1 MDPIV
6 INITDLTQ
14 GITQTDLSTPFLI
27 ATDKAMELKQISS
40 IDDLG
45 EDATASDNIYKMA
58 AKLLA
63 QRAQTLYVM
72 GINGGAGAAPSK
84 GKKVL
89 EAIKAANVPHYYVGT
104 DLRDA
109 ADRKVIADDYAAKV
123 GFYIAGATKDAE
135 ADTLVAE
142 AKSLNN
148 ESCLIMAHKG
158 ISGEDAFADCA
169 LIGKMAPVLEGTAP
183 FFYQS
188 LNTVPDGGYPASDVT
203 KFEKGNICTVTT
215 YMKRV
220 ETWTGKTTKGTYA
233 HFKVLKDWL
242 VVRLKEALAKV
253 IHNDKG
259 VFMSN
264 DGLAAITDAMK
275 EVLNVG
281 KVERGVILEYTVYT
295 PKREDIPAND
305 RANGIV
311 NGYQIQCT
319 FTGFTEKVTVNIV
332 AEV

>member
-27 ATDKAMELKQISS
+27 ATDKAMDVMQISS
-40 IDDLG
+40 IDDL
-45 EDATASDNIYKMA
+45 DSHATSSDNIYKMA

-63 QRAQTLYVM
+63 QRPQTLYVM
-72 GINGGAGAAPSK
+72 GVDGSSDSAPAK
-84 GKKVL
+84 GTKVL

-109 ADRKVIADDYAAKV
+109 ADRKVIADDYAAKI
-123 GFYIAGATKDAE
+123 GFYIAGAAKDAD
-135 ADTLVAE
+135 ADTLVSEAE
-142 AKSLNN
+142 TLNN
-148 ESCLIMAHKG
+148 EGCLIMAHKG

-188 LNTVPDGGYPASDVT
+188 LNTIPDGGYSAADVT

-215 YMKRV
+215 YMKRI

-242 VVRLKEALAKV
+242 QVRLKEALAKV

-259 VFMSN
+259 VFMSD
-264 DGLAAITDAMK
+264 DGLAVITNAMK

-281 KVERGVILEYTVYT
+281 KVERGVILDYTVYT
-295 PKREDIPAND
+295 PKRADIPTND

-311 NGYQIQCT
+311 NGYQIECT
-319 FTGFTEKVTVNIV
+319 FTGFVEKVVVNIV

>member
-27 ATDKAMELKQISS
+27 ATDKEMAIMQISS
-40 IDDLG
+40 IDDLDG
-45 EDATASDNIYKMA
+45 HATSSDNIYKMA

-63 QRAQTLYVM
+63 QRPQTLYVM
-72 GINGGAGAAPSK
+72 GVDGASDSAPEK
-84 GKKVL
+84 GNKVL
-89 EAIKAANVPHYYVGT
+89 AAIKAANVPHYYVGT

-109 ADRKVIADDYAAKV
+109 TDRKVIADDYAAKI
-123 GFYIAGATKDAE
+123 GFYIAGADKAAE

-142 AKSLNN
+142 ATTLNN

-158 ISGEDAFADCA
+158 ITGEDAFADCA

-188 LNTVPDGGYPASDVT
+188 LNTIPDGGYPAADVT

-215 YMKRV
+215 YMKRI

-242 VVRLKEALAKV
+242 QVRLKEALAKV

-259 VFMSN
+259 VFMSD
-264 DGLAAITDAMK
+264 DGLAAITNAMK

-281 KVERGVILEYTVYT
+281 KVERGVILDYTVYT
-295 PKREDIPAND
+295 PKRADIPTND

-311 NGYQIQCT
+311 NGYQIVCT
-319 FTGFTEKVTVNIV
+319 FTGFVEKVVVNIV